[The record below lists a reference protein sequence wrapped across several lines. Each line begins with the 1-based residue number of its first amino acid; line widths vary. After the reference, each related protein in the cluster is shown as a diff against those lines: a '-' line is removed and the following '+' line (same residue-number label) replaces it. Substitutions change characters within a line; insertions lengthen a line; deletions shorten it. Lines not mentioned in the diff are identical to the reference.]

1 MLKNYFKIAVRNLI
15 RKSGYSLINISGLAV
30 GLSCCLLLALYI
42 TDERSY
48 DRFHQQAKDI
58 YRVNVT
64 YEYGGSSAKMYNT
77 PTALLPGILRE
88 FSEVKTG
95 VRLFDVSIFSPVV
108 VQYEQEKH
116 QEKKFLYADSSFFDV
131 FSFELIKGNPS
142 TALAQPNAVVVTES
156 VAKKY
161 FGDADPMGKIV
172 KINNAQDFQVT
183 GVVEDLPHNSHFHF
197 DFLASFASLNA
208 AGSETWYSANYA
220 TYIVFE
226 NAANRQKLEK
236 EISAFVAGQLGEE
249 FASSGYSFSYD
260 LMPITDI
267 HLYSDVQAEMEPQGS
282 IKNIY
287 IFTVI
292 GVLILLIACINYM
305 NLSTARSADRAREVG
320 MRKVMGA
327 FKKQLFYQFMG
338 ESVIITLLATAISI
352 ALVGAVLG
360 SFNTFTGKALTI
372 GHLLSYPIL
381 PGLLLIIVVVSLLAG
396 AYPALS
402 LASFQ
407 PGDVLKGSFKR
418 SSKGNFLRKILVVVQ
433 FSISIFLIIG
443 TLVIYKQL
451 NFMRDKKLGYDKEN
465 MLVISTDKEVNKNF
479 ERIKQQLELRTDV
492 VGVSIASE
500 NPANINGGYSIH
512 VEGMEGE
519 KTLSVNAVTV
529 DKDFVSNLGME
540 LLEGKDFTE
549 ADVERSTREDF
560 NTREYSFLVNEELVK
575 QILLTPGGIVGR
587 RAMLNGRKG
596 VVAGVLKDFHFSS
609 LKNKINPLVLFI
621 EPSQYNEILVKINP
635 VDMEQTLAG
644 VSAVWAEQVPHRP
657 FDYRFLDQEYQKL
670 YDNEL
675 RLGDI
680 FTMFASLAIIIAC
693 LGLFGLV
700 AFTVEQRT
708 KEIGIRKVL
717 GATIA
722 SLFLLVSRDFA
733 KLVIIAFLITAPLAY
748 YGMSQWLAGFEFK
761 VTIGFLPV
769 FLAVAMAL
777 LLSLITI
784 SYQSV
789 KAAMMNPVD
798 TLRNE

>member
-1 MLKNYFKIAVRNLI
+1 MFKNYFKIAVRNLI
-15 RKSGYSLINISGLAV
+15 NKSGYSFINIFGLAV
-30 GLSCCLLLALYI
+30 GLSCCLLLVLYI

-48 DRFHQQAKDI
+48 DRFHEQSENI
-58 YRVNVT
+58 YRVNAT

-95 VRLFDVSIFSPVV
+95 TRLFDVSIFSPVV
-108 VQYEQEKH
+108 VQYNLQKF
-116 QEKKFLYADSSFFDV
+116 QEKKFFYADSTFFNV
-131 FSFELIKGNPS
+131 FSFEMIQGNPS
-142 TALAQPNAVVVTES
+142 TALVQPNSLVITES
-156 VAKKY
+156 AAKKY
-161 FGDADPMGKIV
+161 FGDTNPMGKV
-172 KINNAQDFQVT
+172 LKINNTQDFQVT
-183 GVVEDLPHNSHFHF
+183 GVVEDTPNNSHFHF
-197 DFLASFASLNA
+197 DFLASFYSLNA
-208 AGSETWYSANYA
+208 SKSETWYSANYA

-226 NAANRQKLEK
+226 NTASQHKLEK
-236 EISAFVAGQLGEE
+236 EITTFVTAQLGEE

-282 IKNIY
+282 IENVY

-292 GVLILLIACINYM
+292 GILILLIACINYM
-305 NLSTARSADRAREVG
+305 NLATARSADRAREVG

-352 ALVGAVLG
+352 VIVSMVLG
-360 SFNTFTGKALTI
+360 PFNAFTGKTLTTD
-372 GHLLSYPIL
+372 HLLAPNIL
-381 PGLLLIIVVVSLLAG
+381 TGLSAIVIVVSLLAG

-407 PGDVLKGSFKR
+407 PGDVLKGSFRR
-418 SSKGNFLRKILVVVQ
+418 SAKGNLLRKMLVVVQ

-451 NFMRDKKLGYDKEN
+451 NFMRDKKLGYNKEN
-465 MLVISTDKEVNKNF
+465 VLVISTDKEVNKNF
-479 ERIKQQLELRTDV
+479 ERIKQQLEAKPDV
-492 VGVSIASE
+492 LGVSIVSE

-540 LLEGKDFTE
+540 MIEGKPFTE
-549 ADVERSTREDF
+549 ADTERSTREDS
-560 NTREYSFLVNEELVK
+560 NDREYSFLVNEELAR
-575 QILLTPGGIVGR
+575 QILLSPEDIVGR
-587 RAMLNGRKG
+587 RAMLNGRNGIVKG
-596 VVAGVLKDFHFSS
+596 VLSDFHFSS

-621 EPSQYNEILVKINP
+621 EPAQYNEILIRIKP
-635 VDMEQTLAG
+635 ADMERTLASVG
-644 VSAVWAEQVPHRP
+644 ALWAELVPHRP

-680 FTMFASLAIIIAC
+680 FTLFASLAIIIAC

-722 SLFLLVSRDFA
+722 NLFLLVSTDFTR
-733 KLVIIAFLITAPLAY
+733 LVLLAFLITAPLAY
-748 YGMSQWLAGFEFK
+748 YAMSQWLSDFEYR
-761 VTIGFLPV
+761 VTVGLLPV
-769 FLAVAMAL
+769 LVAIFLAL

-789 KAAMMNPVD
+789 KAALMNPVD

>member
-1 MLKNYFKIAVRNLI
+1 
-15 RKSGYSLINISGLAV
+15 
-30 GLSCCLLLALYI
+30 
-42 TDERSY
+42 
-48 DRFHQQAKDI
+48 
-58 YRVNVT
+58 
-64 YEYGGSSAKMYNT
+64 
-77 PTALLPGILRE
+77 
-88 FSEVKTG
+88 
-95 VRLFDVSIFSPVV
+95 
-108 VQYEQEKH
+108 
-116 QEKKFLYADSSFFDV
+116 
-131 FSFELIKGNPS
+131 
-142 TALAQPNAVVVTES
+142 
-156 VAKKY
+156 
-161 FGDADPMGKIV
+161 
-172 KINNAQDFQVT
+172 
-183 GVVEDLPHNSHFHF
+183 
-197 DFLASFASLNA
+197 
-208 AGSETWYSANYA
+208 
-220 TYIVFE
+220 
-226 NAANRQKLEK
+226 
-236 EISAFVAGQLGEE
+236 
-249 FASSGYSFSYD
+249 
-260 LMPITDI
+260 
-267 HLYSDVQAEMEPQGS
+267 
-282 IKNIY
+282 
-287 IFTVI
+287 
-292 GVLILLIACINYM
+292 
-305 NLSTARSADRAREVG
+305 
-320 MRKVMGA
+320 
-327 FKKQLFYQFMG
+327 
-338 ESVIITLLATAISI
+338 
-352 ALVGAVLG
+352 
-360 SFNTFTGKALTI
+360 
-372 GHLLSYPIL
+372 
-381 PGLLLIIVVVSLLAG
+381 
-396 AYPALS
+396 
-402 LASFQ
+402 
-407 PGDVLKGSFKR
+407 
-418 SSKGNFLRKILVVVQ
+418 
-433 FSISIFLIIG
+433 
-443 TLVIYKQL
+443 
-451 NFMRDKKLGYDKEN
+451 
-465 MLVISTDKEVNKNF
+465 
-479 ERIKQQLELRTDV
+479 
-492 VGVSIASE
+492 
-500 NPANINGGYSIH
+500 
-512 VEGMEGE
+512 
-519 KTLSVNAVTV
+519 
-529 DKDFVSNLGME
+529 ME

-560 NTREYSFLVNEELVK
+560 NTRGYSFLVNEELVK